1 MFRLAFS
8 CYDCNR
14 KTDHMFA
21 EIGKSQLY
29 HGKCLDCGRY
39 VSIMCTQCDGNREVE
54 EGENVEGHP
63 NLCKYK
69 CVNCG
74 GYAGI
79 GEKRIKPEK

>member
-1 MFRLAFS
+1 
-8 CYDCNR
+8 
-14 KTDHMFA
+14 
-21 EIGKSQLY
+21 
-29 HGKCLDCGRY
+29 
-39 VSIMCTQCDGNREVE
+39 MCTQCDGNRAVE
-54 EGENVEGHP
+54 EGENVEGHS